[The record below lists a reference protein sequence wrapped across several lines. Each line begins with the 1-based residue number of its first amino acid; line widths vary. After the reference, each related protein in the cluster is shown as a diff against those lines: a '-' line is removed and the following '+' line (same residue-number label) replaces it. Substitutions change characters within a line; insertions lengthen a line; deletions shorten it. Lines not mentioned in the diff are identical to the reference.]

1 MYLAVFSS
9 PATGYRWGSLYT
21 SSNQGVFIDAHI
33 QFFKEVQDAYST
45 VVYDNMRNVVQKFV
59 GKHEKELNEELVKL
73 SLFYGFQPVVTNT
86 YSGRS
91 CHNKI
96 ISKRTEGR
104 SEWSSNRITSAF
116 KQSKQLPS

>member
-21 SSNQGVFIDAHI
+21 SSNQQVFIDAHI
-33 QFFKEVQDAYST
+33 QFFKEVQGAYST

-59 GKHEKELNEELVKL
+59 GKHEKELNEELIKL

-86 YSGRS
+86 YSGNEKGHVEKSVQVIRD
-91 CHNKI
+91 CALTKI
-96 ISKRTEGR
+96 YEF
-104 SEWSSNRITSAF
+104 SSINHA
-116 KQSKQLPS
+116 QE